1 MAEVIYITCPLC
13 GMNRVL
19 EKTGSGAIARGLT
32 ITDTKGRIRFD
43 HMDLNNS
50 SIVQVRESITGK
62 EPKKRMRR
70 GGGRGF
76 VFRSGLTL
84 AEMKTN
90 PEYSD
95 LIEQMKST
103 ASEILEVLRS

>member
-1 MAEVIYITCPLC
+1 MAEIIYISCPLC

-19 EKTGSGAIARGLT
+19 DKTGSSAIARGFT
-32 ITDTKGRIRFD
+32 ITDIKGRIRFD
-43 HMDLNNS
+43 HMDLNNAA
-50 SIVQVRESITGK
+50 IVQVRESLTGK
-62 EPKKRMRR
+62 DPKKRMRR

-76 VFRSGLTL
+76 VFKSGLTL
-84 AEMKTN
+84 QEMKTN

-103 ASEILEVLRS
+103 ASKILEVLGS